1 MGDRDPVAVVLD
13 RVPDQLVVVEADV
26 EKRERDEKEPEGR
39 VENSGSQEAGLVR
52 AEIGI
57 SSRRGTVAGTA
68 AGAST
73 AKAAKGKNHGT

>member
-26 EKRERDEKEPEGR
+26 EKREGDEEEPEGR
-39 VENSGSQEAGLVR
+39 VEDPGSQDAGLVR
-52 AEIGI
+52 AATGI
-57 SSRRGTVAGTA
+57 RSSTGTTAGSP

-73 AKAAKGKNHGT
+73 AKVAKGKNHGT